1 MHDLQAGSAARIL
14 VVEDESGILAALTL
28 LLDMEGY
35 RVTEATNG
43 RQALECLRAGAP
55 DLVITD
61 YMMPYM
67 NGVELMRQIR
77 QDPELTG
84 LPIILLSA
92 ALPEDTDLAGLAD
105 ATLSKPVS
113 IDELLDAIARL
124 LPPRH

>member
-67 NGVELMRQIR
+67 DGAELMRQIR

>member
-43 RQALECLRAGAP
+43 RQALERLRTTVP

-67 NGVELMRQIR
+67 DGIELMRQIR
-77 QDPELTG
+77 QDPALAG
-84 LPIILLSA
+84 LPVILLSA
-92 ALPEDTDLAGLAD
+92 ALPEDIDLTGLAD
-105 ATLSKPVS
+105 ATLSKPVG

-124 LPPRH
+124 LPSDH